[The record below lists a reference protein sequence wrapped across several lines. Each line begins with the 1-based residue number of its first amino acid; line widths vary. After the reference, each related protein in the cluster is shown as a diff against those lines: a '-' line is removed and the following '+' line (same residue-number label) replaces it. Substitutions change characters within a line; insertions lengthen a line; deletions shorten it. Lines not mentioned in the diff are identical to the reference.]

1 MDREVCFI
9 SGAGNLGEGQRPIS
23 TPTDNQC
30 GRSPSRLRREGLLE
44 DGTVGAET
52 VVFKWVLLA
61 VLSAVSLQLQAQFVS
76 VTLGPVLGVLGSL
89 CHN

>member
-23 TPTDNQC
+23 SPTDNQC

-44 DGTVGAET
+44 DGADRRLQMGPLGC
-52 VVFKWVLLA
+52 FKC
-61 VLSAVSLQLQAQFVS
+61 S
-76 VTLGPVLGVLGSL
+76 
-89 CHN
+89 